1 MYWTLPLWV
10 HRPHA
15 EATPASHD
23 QVAVRVH
30 MCRAGRWCGAAQGPS
45 SRCLTCRRSLTGHSL
60 THPSADLRWWLRAM
74 GGPEWP
80 LSTAK
85 QEIVSGPSRQS
96 RWTPP
101 ENPENA
107 SPQQPPGAPAR
118 CPAVLDGRG
127 FGTGRPLG
135 MRLGLGFCALG
146 EAEPLLSDVGPRAE
160 PAPGRQSAGPHP
172 SPQGGALLFPCE
184 TWVWN
189 RGSEGMFVA
198 RTERRGEEK

>member
-1 MYWTLPLWV
+1 MGTQATCRSDPCISRSSCLP
-10 HRPHA
+10 RPHVSGGTLVRGSSGPVQPLPDLSEKSHWA
-15 EATPASHD
+15 QPHASICRSAL
-23 QVAVRVH
+23 VA
-30 MCRAGRWCGAAQGPS
+30 S
-45 SRCLTCRRSLTGHSL
+45 SH
-60 THPSADLRWWLRAM
+60 

-96 RWTPP
+96 RWTP
-101 ENPENA
+101 PENA

-135 MRLGLGFCALG
+135 VRLGLGFRALG
-146 EAEPLLSDVGPRAE
+146 EAEPLLSDVGTSVE
-160 PAPGRQSAGPHP
+160 PAPGCLSAGPHL

>member
-1 MYWTLPLWV
+1 
-10 HRPHA
+10 
-15 EATPASHD
+15 
-23 QVAVRVH
+23 
-30 MCRAGRWCGAAQGPS
+30 
-45 SRCLTCRRSLTGHSL
+45 
-60 THPSADLRWWLRAM
+60 M

-85 QEIVSGPSRQS
+85 QEIVSSPSRQS
-96 RWTPP
+96 RWTP
-101 ENPENA
+101 PENA

-135 MRLGLGFCALG
+135 VRLGLGFRALG
-146 EAEPLLSDVGPRAE
+146 EAEPLLSDVGTSVE
-160 PAPGRQSAGPHP
+160 PAPGCLSAGPHL

-189 RGSEGMFVA
+189 WGSEGMFVA